1 MTQFSSIGLQ
11 KEHEEG
17 IMTANQLDS
26 MILEKPDTVLQGHMS
41 AFADDIN
48 RPHTGKIELKG
59 VRRPIG
65 SSNGFRAGQ

>member
-1 MTQFSSIGLQ
+1 
-11 KEHEEG
+11 
-17 IMTANQLDS
+17 MTANQLDS

-65 SSNGFRAGQ
+65 SSNGLRAGQ